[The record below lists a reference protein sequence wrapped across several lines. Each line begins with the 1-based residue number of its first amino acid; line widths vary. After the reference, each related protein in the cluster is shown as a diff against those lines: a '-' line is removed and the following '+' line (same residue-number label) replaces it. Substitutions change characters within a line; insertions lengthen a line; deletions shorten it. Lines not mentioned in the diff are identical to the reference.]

1 MTPGEDAGQEGYNGI
16 FVGGAAWVKLVAPS
30 SVLVELTL
38 LNDVH
43 MVFNSGGDVVTD
55 VAPFFE
61 VVPLIDLYVVHVIFP
76 SLSVAN
82 DQHWIL
88 RLGGNPLLILFAKSQ
103 HCAGVV

>member
-1 MTPGEDAGQEGYNGI
+1 MTHGEDAGQEGYNGI

-30 SVLVELTL
+30 SFLVELTL

-43 MVFNSGGDVVTD
+43 VVFNSGGDVVTD

-61 VVPLIDLYVVHVIFP
+61 VVPVIDLYVVHVISP

-82 DQHWIL
+82 DQPWIL
-88 RLGGNPLLILFAKSQ
+88 RLGWALLILFAKSQ